1 MAGLRFA
8 SSSSTPTQDP
18 KSRAAAAI
26 DAIPGNSLISK
37 TGSIVLGTALTGA
50 AIGTELFVVNEE
62 VVVGISF
69 ALLIGYLSTVIR
81 APYSEWAEGQIQ
93 KFKDILNTSRAAHTQ
108 AVQSR
113 IDTVNEMKDVVGLT
127 EQMFALSKETAQLE
141 HETFVA
147 RQKATLASEI
157 KTTLDSWVRHEAQQR
172 ESEQQELVRSIQQKV
187 LSSLKDQKTQ
197 KDILAQAITDIEG
210 LVKSGKI

>member
-1 MAGLRFA
+1 MSAASKAAAAAAAADSEAERQHGVAAAALRSYSNADAGLSSCYSLRFA
-8 SSSSTPTQDP
+8 SSSSTSQDP

-26 DAIPGNSLISK
+26 DAIPGNSLVSK

-62 VVVGISF
+62 IVVGVSF

-93 KFKDILNTSRAAHTQ
+93 KFKDILNQSRSAHTQ

-127 EQMFALSKETAQLE
+127 EQMFALSKVGSHAL
-141 HETFVA
+141 
-147 RQKATLASEI
+147 RRLLSASEA
-157 KTTLDSWVRHEAQQR
+157 LD
-172 ESEQQELVRSIQQKV
+172 
-187 LSSLKDQKTQ
+187 
-197 KDILAQAITDIEG
+197 
-210 LVKSGKI
+210 

>member
-1 MAGLRFA
+1 MEQSSLPPRRQLDVLGAIWLRLAAPFPA
-8 SSSSTPTQDP
+8 RRIRLASSTSSSSQDP

-26 DAIPGNSLISK
+26 DAIPGNSLVSK

-62 VVVGISF
+62 IVVGVSF

-93 KFKDILNTSRAAHTQ
+93 KFKDILNQSRAAHTQ
-108 AVQSR
+108 AVQGR

-127 EQMFALSKETAQLE
+127 EQMFALSKVGLAALQ
-141 HETFVA
+141 
-147 RQKATLASEI
+147 TL
-157 KTTLDSWVRHEAQQR
+157 TR
-172 ESEQQELVRSIQQKV
+172 
-187 LSSLKDQKTQ
+187 SLKP
-197 KDILAQAITDIEG
+197 AP
-210 LVKSGKI
+210 